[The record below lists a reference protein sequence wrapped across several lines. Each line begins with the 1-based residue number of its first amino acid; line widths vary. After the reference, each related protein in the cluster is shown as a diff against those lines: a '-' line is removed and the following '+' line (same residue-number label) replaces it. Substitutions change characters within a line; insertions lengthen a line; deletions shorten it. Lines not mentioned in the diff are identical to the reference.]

1 MNGAKSINTKFNFIE
16 TLKQL
21 VSHYKKLIIYYYV
34 FIFNSKKTFKHESYE
49 TTNIINEIKK
59 NGFIILNNF
68 FDKNNLIKIKEKF
81 EEHINYKKDLYIS
94 ENINYKTLETKNL
107 SSKVQD
113 VTLKEPLI
121 NIPELIR
128 IITDLKIK
136 AIADDYFKSESF
148 LTGINLRKSYANKL
162 TAGGTQMFHVDRNSY
177 KILKFFIY
185 LNEVTSDDGPT
196 MIVKGTNKRKH
207 SLWYHKHRYSDEE
220 IYNIYGK
227 NRVIELTANLGDIQ
241 IADTT
246 GYHKGKKPT
255 KNNRYMLTLSF
266 GILKDKHQQ
275 KFKINSELFNK
286 LNLTQ
291 KNNIL
296 RIVNII

>member
-1 MNGAKSINTKFNFIE
+1 MNGKRSINTKFNFIE

-21 VSHYKKLIIYYYV
+21 VSHYKKIIIYYYI
-34 FIFNSKKTFKHESYE
+34 FAFNSKKIFNHDSFE
-49 TTNIINEIKK
+49 TTKINNEIEK
-59 NGFIILNNF
+59 NGFTILKNF
-68 FDKNNLIKIKEKF
+68 FDKNSIIKIKKKF
-81 EEHINYKKDLYIS
+81 EEQINKNKDLYIS
-94 ENINYKTLETKNL
+94 ENINYKVSGIKNL
-107 SSKVQD
+107 SDKIQD

-121 NIPELIR
+121 NIPELIN
-128 IITDLKIK
+128 IITDLRIK
-136 AIADDYFKSESF
+136 TIADNYFKSETF
-148 LTGINLRKSYANKL
+148 ITGINLRKSYANKL
-162 TAGGTQMFHVDRNSY
+162 SSSGTQMFHVDRNSY

-185 LNEVTSDDGPT
+185 LNDVTSDDGPT

-207 SLWYHKHRYSDEE
+207 SFWYHKHRYSDEE

-227 NRVIELTANLGDIQ
+227 NSVEELIANIGDIQ

-266 GILKDKHQQ
+266 GILKDKNQQ
-275 KFKINSELFNK
+275 KFKINSNLFNK
-286 LNLTQ
+286 LNFAQ
-291 KNNIL
+291 KNNIS